1 MPLRPS
7 TCLVALIGLSLFPAG
22 HLGADALPG
31 AGQGLSG
38 TPGLIDMPSAE
49 ALSFESLGFSR
60 SGFGPVR
67 RGALGFQAAPWL
79 HANLRSHS
87 VSGWDGPETY
97 FDRSLDLH
105 FTLHDEANGWP
116 GLAIGVRD
124 LLDPGLTAGEY
135 LVATRHFG
143 PVAVTAGLGW
153 GRLAGRGGLGEP
165 FGPRP
170 AATPGDGLAND
181 QLFRGPVAP
190 FGGIAWQVND
200 RWTAKIEYSSDAYA
214 AEAGETGVFAVRS
227 ALNLGLEYS
236 PSPMIR
242 LGAYAMQG
250 SEIGLAAHV
259 VLDPRERPSGAIGG
273 TGPEPVKPRPARA
286 TDPDAWSPDWVGQAG
301 AEAILLENLAAHV
314 KRSGLVIEALGYD
327 ATVAQV
333 RFRNAAFDAEAQAI
347 GRIARAMSQVMP
359 ASVEVFEIV
368 PMVDG
373 LPAGKIVL
381 QRSDIEALEFA
392 PGGDV
397 ALRKRVT
404 LADVGPAPANLTRA
418 KGLYP
423 DFAWSL
429 APYAR
434 LDFLDPAASVAGEA
448 GLRLSAR
455 YDLVP
460 GVTLAGAVS
469 KSLVSLPSSAPS
481 GAVPGLPPVRSE
493 AEAYREN
500 GDPGIETLTAS
511 WQARIGPD
519 LLGRVTIGYL
529 EEMYGGVA
537 AEVLWMPAG
546 RRWALGAEADLLAQ
560 RDTDGGLGFDE
571 FDYQVFSGHV
581 SGYLDLGQ
589 GYQGRLDLGRYLAG
603 DMGGTLALAR
613 RFENGWQIGGWL
625 TQTDATPAGEVTG
638 GLVMT
643 IPMTWL
649 TGQPGRVE
657 RALVLQEIRSDAGA
671 RLALDGRL
679 HDQVIDYSVRGLDE
693 QWARFWK

>member
-1 MPLRPS
+1 MPLRLS
-7 TCLVALIGLSLFPAG
+7 TSLFALLGLSLLPAG
-22 HLGADALPG
+22 PLLSESPAVPL
-31 AGQGLSG
+31 GLSG
-38 TPGLIDMPSAE
+38 APGIVDVPTAG
-49 ALSFESLGFSR
+49 ALPFESLSFSKA
-60 SGFGPVR
+60 GFGPVR
-67 RGALGFQAAPWL
+67 RGAIGFQAAPWL

-87 VSGWDGPETY
+87 VSDWGGPESH

-105 FTLHDEANGWP
+105 FTLREETAGWP
-116 GLAIGVRD
+116 AIALGLQD
-124 LLDPGLTAGEY
+124 LFDPGLTAGEY

-153 GRLAGRGGLGEP
+153 GRLASRGALGEP

-170 AATPGDGLAND
+170 ASSPDDGLGND

-190 FGGIAWQVND
+190 FGGLAWQVND

-214 AEAGETGVFAVRS
+214 VESGERGTFEVRS
-227 ALNLGLEYS
+227 PLNVGLEYS

-242 LGAYAMQG
+242 LGAYAIQG
-250 SEIGLAAHV
+250 SQIGLAAQV
-259 VLDPRERPSGAIGG
+259 ILDPRRRPSGAIGG

-286 TDPDAWSPDWVGQAG
+286 ADPEAWSPEWVDQEGAG
-301 AEAILLENLAAHV
+301 AILLENLAAHV
-314 KRSGLVIEALGYD
+314 KRSGLVIESLGYD

-347 GRIARAMSQVMP
+347 GRIARALSQVMP

-373 LPAGKIVL
+373 LPAGKVVL
-381 QRSDIEALEFA
+381 RRSDVEALEFA
-392 PGGDV
+392 PGGD
-397 ALRKRVT
+397 ATLRDRAV
-404 LADVGPAPANLTRA
+404 LADAGPAPANLTQA
-418 KGLYP
+418 AGLYP

-434 LDFLDPAASVAGEA
+434 LDFFDPASDVAGEA

-455 YDLVP
+455 YDLAP
-460 GVTLAGAVS
+460 GVTLAGAVT
-469 KSLVSLPSSAPS
+469 KSLLSLPSSAPS
-481 GAVPGLPPVRSE
+481 GAEPGLPPVRSE
-493 AEAYREN
+493 AERYRAN

-519 LLGRVTIGYL
+519 LFGRVTLGYL

-537 AEVLWMPAG
+537 TEVLWMPAG

-560 RDTDGGLGFDE
+560 RDSDGGLGFDE
-571 FDYQVFSGHV
+571 FDYQVLSGHV
-581 SGYLDLGQ
+581 SGYVDLGQ

-603 DMGGTLALAR
+603 DLGGTLALSR
-613 RFENGWQIGGWL
+613 RFENGWEVGGWL
-625 TQTDATPAGEVTG
+625 TRTDATPSGAVTG
-638 GLVMT
+638 GLSMT

-649 TGQPGRVE
+649 TGQPGRGQRV
-657 RALVLQEIRSDAGA
+657 LVLQESRSDAGA
-671 RLALDGRL
+671 RLWLEGRL
-679 HDQVIDYSVRGLDE
+679 HDQVIDYSAQGLDE
-693 QWARFWK
+693 QWGRFWK